1 MKRLIGLLIWAGA
14 PLYAQSASGRTVFA
28 GVPEELRARA
38 NPEAKDRDASLDG
51 WKLFQQH
58 CAQCHGTTAEGG
70 KVAPALINPEMHAAT
85 AGEIFWLVTTG
96 IPDRGMPSWSRLPET
111 QRWKIVAFLVSRNA
125 AGGRGEGAHGEYG
138 SPATL
143 YTKPS
148 WQRPVFAHVPPKDR
162 TKCNPMAA
170 NQDASIAGLKLFQL
184 HCSSCHG
191 TGGEGTRRAPTL
203 ANPQMQR
210 ATPGEIFWIL
220 TNGLVRHG
228 MPSWS
233 KLPEQ
238 QRWQIVS
245 FLASLNEQQAP
256 TSRQ

>member
-1 MKRLIGLLIWAGA
+1 MWAGA
-14 PLYAQSASGRTVFA
+14 PLYAQSTSGRTVFA
-28 GVPEELRARA
+28 GAPEELRARA
-38 NPEAKDRDASLDG
+38 NPQGKDRDASLDG

-58 CAQCHGTTAEGG
+58 CAQCHGTTAEAG
-70 KVAPALINPEMHAAT
+70 KVAPALINPEMRAAT
-85 AGEIFWLVTTG
+85 AGEIFWLVTSG
-96 IPDRGMPSWSRLPET
+96 IPGRGMPSWSRLPET

-125 AGGRGEGAHGEYG
+125 AGAAGEGVHGEYG

-162 TKCNPMAA
+162 TKCNPMADD
-170 NQDASIAGLKLFQL
+170 QDASIAGLKLFQL

-210 ATPGEIFWIL
+210 ATPGEIFWVL

-245 FLASLNEQQAP
+245 FLESLNGQQA
-256 TSRQ
+256 TVGRQ